1 MTTTQEGLRMDMGL
15 RDRTVLVTGGS
26 KGIGLAVARAYSAE
40 GARVALTYRSDAE
53 AAARA
58 AAELGA
64 AEDRACHL
72 RYALD
77 EPGSPET
84 VVDEVCARWGRVDV
98 LVANALVRPRRRT
111 PDERFEDL
119 SPAEW
124 EPLLTGNVAGT
135 VRTAQLVLAPMRKRG
150 WGRIVF
156 VSSHVAVDGKP
167 RQEIYGAAKMALHG
181 LMRSMAWDA
190 GRDGILVNVVSPG
203 LTLTEGVRTVLP
215 GEVRQ
220 EERRMTPTGRLSRP
234 EEIASAVTFLG
245 SAANGNI
252 SGQVLTVA
260 GGR

>member
-1 MTTTQEGLRMDMGL
+1 MDLGV

-26 KGIGLAVARAYSAE
+26 KGIGLAVARAFAAE
-40 GARVALTYRSDAE
+40 GARVALTWRSDEE

-64 AEDRACHL
+64 ADGRATHV

-77 EPGSPET
+77 DPGSPQA
-84 VVDEVCARWGRVDV
+84 VVDEVSARWGGVDV
-98 LVANALVRPRRRT
+98 LVANALVRPRRRA
-111 PDERFEDL
+111 PGERFEDL
-119 SPAEW
+119 SPDEW
-124 EPLLTGNVAGT
+124 APLLEGNIAGT
-135 VRTAQLVLAPMRKRG
+135 VRTVQAALPGMRERG
-150 WGRIVF
+150 WGRVVF

-181 LMRSMAWDA
+181 LTRSLAWDA
-190 GRDGILVNVVSPG
+190 GPHGVLVNVVSPG
-203 LTLTEGVRTVLP
+203 LTLTDGVRTVLP
-215 GEVRQ
+215 SEVREGEQ
-220 EERRMTPTGRLSRP
+220 RLTPTGRLSLP
-234 EEIASAVTFLG
+234 EEIAAAVLFLG